1 MKILPFPD
9 KTDESL
15 NISIFGDIVLFGR
28 MKFHISE
35 IIERK
40 LPEECKNDLSSHYM
54 PPHFIENIL
63 EAHHQNSCEHPNEQ
77 LADWA
82 YLEKTHPTQY
92 IAGLAT
98 ENRNVIEAIL
108 EKNLH
113 SGKLG
118 LSENPVATESDLIR
132 ILTSENTNTQIRYRI
147 VRHPN
152 LTKEVVKLFAD
163 EDDYLI
169 VTTLKSRNDIKEL
182 IDNDVKSHFRKYGSK
197 IIKNAF
203 VYNKLMRFIHS
214 FFKF

>member
-9 KTDESL
+9 KTDETL
-15 NISIFGDIVLFGR
+15 NITIFGDIVLFGY
-28 MKFHISE
+28 MKLHISE

-54 PPHFIENIL
+54 PPHIIENIL

-98 ENRNVIEAIL
+98 ENRNVIETIL
-108 EKNLH
+108 EKNLD

-118 LSENPVATESDLIR
+118 LSENPVATEFDLIR
-132 ILTSENTNTQIRYRI
+132 ILKSDNVSESMRLNISKHQ
-147 VRHPN
+147 N
-152 LTKEVVKLFAD
+152 LTKEVIKLFAS
-163 EDDYLI
+163 EDWCL
-169 VTTLKSRNDIKEL
+169 VVESLKLRKDIKEL
-182 IDNDVKSHFRKYGSK
+182 IDPEVRLHFQKCGSK
-197 IIKNAF
+197 LIRDAF
-203 VYNKLMRFIHS
+203 IYNKNISDF
-214 FFKF
+214 

>member
-9 KTDESL
+9 KTNESL
-15 NISIFGDIVLFGR
+15 NITIFGDIVLFGY

-35 IIERK
+35 IVERK

-54 PPHFIENIL
+54 PPHIIENIL

-98 ENRNVIEAIL
+98 ENRNVIETIL

-113 SGKLG
+113 FGKLG
-118 LSENPVATESDLIR
+118 LSENPVSTEFDLIR
-132 ILTSENTNTQIRYRI
+132 ILKSEDVSESMRFNITKHQ
-147 VRHPN
+147 N
-152 LTKEVVKLFAD
+152 LTKEVVKAFAS
-163 EDDYLI
+163 EDCRLVI
-169 VTTLKSRNDIKEL
+169 ESLKLRKNIGSL
-182 IDNDVKSHFRKYGSK
+182 IDPDVRLHFQKCGSK
-197 IIKNAF
+197 LIRDAF
-203 VYNKLMRFIHS
+203 IYNKKISDF
-214 FFKF
+214 